1 MTLKKLKEIIK
12 WETDRLTKARPGSK
26 RDHIFWATLKIS
38 EEVGE
43 VVEQVLASEGFQR
56 QPKLDAYKEEHL
68 KHEIADVLLVT
79 MILAERLGIDIEE
92 ALKEKIEIVEKRTY
106 EEYKEK
112 KNGSN

>member
-1 MTLKKLKEIIK
+1 MTLKELKEIIK
-12 WETDRLTKARPGSK
+12 WETDRLTKAHPGSK

-38 EEVGE
+38 EESGE

-56 QPKLDAYKEEHL
+56 QHKLDAYKEQDL
-68 KHEIADVLLVT
+68 AHELADVMLVT

-106 EEYKEK
+106 QEYKEK